1 MRAEV
6 VPGCGACGRHEV
18 CGVWLVRSQ
27 RREGGARPAGPG
39 RASRRRAER
48 SSWRGRRAGGCPRA
62 MVWLKWVGCGGW
74 RAARGLRGLVVVP
87 VGGGG
92 AWPGFEIDHSERSS
106 CVAIS
111 RAGRRPQA
119 QPAGSSGQASRRPEV
134 WWRRCRAGARWRRCR
149 AKLVARTASGRVGL
163 APPGSVVVELPPGSE
178 VAEVPP
184 GSVVAKLPRG
194 SEVGRSSAS
203 GGVEVEEGD

>member
-1 MRAEV
+1 MSWAATAFR
-6 VPGCGACGRHEV
+6 V
-18 CGVWLVRSQ
+18 CAWRYAWLRCLWAAV
-27 RREGGARPAGPG
+27 GPG
-39 RASRRRAER
+39 WDTPGDESVPVWRAPGTA
-48 SSWRGRRAGGCPRA
+48 
-62 MVWLKWVGCGGW
+62 VGAQW
-74 RAARGLRGLVVVP
+74 AARGLRGLVAVP

-149 AKLVARTASGRVGL
+149 AKLVARTVSGRAGL
-163 APPGSVVVELPPGSE
+163 ALR
-178 VAEVPP
+178 
-184 GSVVAKLPRG
+184 GSVVARLPSG
-194 SEVGRSSAS
+194 SEVGRIQRPEAS
-203 GGVEVEEGD
+203 KSKRAIEE

>member
-1 MRAEV
+1 MGAEV
-6 VPGCGACGRHEV
+6 SWAATAFRV
-18 CGVWLVRSQ
+18 CARRYAWLWCLWAAV
-27 RREGGARPAGPG
+27 GPAGPG
-39 RASRRRAER
+39 WDTPGDESVPVWRAPGTA
-48 SSWRGRRAGGCPRA
+48 
-62 MVWLKWVGCGGW
+62 VGVQW
-74 RAARGLRGLVVVP
+74 AARGLRRLVAVP

-149 AKLVARTASGRVGL
+149 AKLVARTVSGRAGL
-163 APPGSVVVELPPGSE
+163 ALRGSVVVE
-178 VAEVPP
+178 V
-184 GSVVAKLPRG
+184 PRG

>member
-6 VPGCGACGRHEV
+6 VPGCGACGRREV
-18 CGVWLVRSQ
+18 CGVWL
-27 RREGGARPAGPG
+27 
-39 RASRRRAER
+39 
-48 SSWRGRRAGGCPRA
+48 WCL
-62 MVWLKWVGCGGW
+62 W
-74 RAARGLRGLVVVP
+74 AARGLRGLVVVP

-119 QPAGSSGQASRRPEV
+119 QPAGSSGQVAGGDGGRCEVCGAWLWCLWAAAGPGAGLLAAMRGRREA
-134 WWRRCRAGARWRRCR
+134 CGAWPGFETTRR
-149 AKLVARTASGRVGL
+149 AKLVARTASGRAGL
-163 APPGSVVVELPPGSE
+163 A
-178 VAEVPP
+178 PP

-194 SEVGRSSAS
+194 SEVGRNSAS